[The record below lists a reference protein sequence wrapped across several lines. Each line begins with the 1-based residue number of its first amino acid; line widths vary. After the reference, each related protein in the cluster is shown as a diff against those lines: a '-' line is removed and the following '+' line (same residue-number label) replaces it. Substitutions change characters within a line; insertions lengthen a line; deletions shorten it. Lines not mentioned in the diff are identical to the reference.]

1 MSDVFTGLISI
12 ALVNHLVL
20 TQMLGLE
27 AWFASPAG
35 LRRSALFGL
44 SVACLMIGSTLMTH
58 AFLGVAGIVAGRE
71 LSDGFALPLIAVVST
86 LLLMPLQWVL
96 LRLVPGELPILRR
109 SFPIIALNSAVMGTA
124 LLAVWH
130 VTSVVNL
137 IGFTLASAV
146 GFVLFLLIFA
156 AIQQRVSTQDVPA
169 PFRGIPILLISAG
182 IMSLAILAF
191 EGVVP

>member
-44 SVACLMIGSTLMTH
+44 SAAFLMIGSTLITN
-58 AFLGVAGIVAGRE
+58 AFLGVAGMIVGRG
-71 LSDGFALPLIAVVST
+71 LSDGFALPLVAVVST

-96 LRLVPGELPILRR
+96 SRLVPTELPILRR
-109 SFPIIALNSAVMGTA
+109 SFPMIALNSAVMGTA
-124 LLAVWH
+124 LLAAWH
-130 VTSVVNL
+130 VTGAVNL

-146 GFVLFLLIFA
+146 AFVLFLLIFA
-156 AIQQRVSTQDVPA
+156 AIQQRVSTLDVPA

-191 EGVVP
+191 EGMVP